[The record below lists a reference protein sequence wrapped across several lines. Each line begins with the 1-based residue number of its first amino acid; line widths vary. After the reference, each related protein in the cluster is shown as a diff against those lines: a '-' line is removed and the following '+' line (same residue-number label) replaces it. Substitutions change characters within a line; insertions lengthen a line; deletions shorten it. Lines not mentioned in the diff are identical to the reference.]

1 LKKILYLLFFLFC
14 FHKGRGQEHDFY
26 FKNYQIENGL
36 SSNTITS
43 VTQDKKGFMWFGSR
57 NGLNRFDG
65 LRFKVFQHDPGDGK
79 SLGTNFVKS
88 IHESTDEKLWV
99 GTSNG
104 VYIYDPVQESFSLFG
119 NIPPGEVEA
128 IEEDAEHNL
137 WILSKRIL
145 YQFNQ
150 KDRKVTRHVLNG
162 EDIVSIA
169 VDKKG
174 TLWAAD
180 SKGLL
185 ENFNPA
191 KKTFT
196 SYKLRPANRTAPIGP
211 VDKIYP
217 AGDSSILVSSTQ
229 QVFLYNYR
237 TGHLKT
243 VFRANSLKPKL
254 STYTIAVQ
262 RDGTYWLGTETGL
275 YVLDLQQGTTTA
287 IKKQYGNPY
296 ALSDNIIW
304 AIYADREGGTWIGTY
319 YGGINYYCAPQNRF
333 KKYFPEPGNNGF
345 SGNVVHEICQDNRGN
360 LWVGT
365 EDAGLNEID
374 LRTGRIKNY
383 LPDSPNGI
391 SEKNVHGLLPDGDKL
406 WIGSLSHGLDVM
418 DLRSKKIVK
427 KFRAGPQS
435 GLQDNFIITLYKTR
449 DGTVLAG
456 TQKGLFKFDRKL
468 DRFNQVPFYNVQ
480 IQSVLESSDGT
491 LWACSY
497 GGGAFYY
504 DQASK
509 KQVLLNSD
517 GKHQDALISN
527 YVNSLFEDRNKCI
540 WFCTEGGLSR
550 YDPKSKKFKSYTT
563 ANGLPN
569 NQTFRILED
578 KTGNLWISTAN
589 GLAVF
594 NPLNNSFNAYHA
606 SDGLPTEQFNFNSSF
621 KDTNGRF
628 YFGTVKGMIS
638 FNPERLTKNTFIPPV
653 YITGLQVNNKD
664 LDLRHTSTLR
674 QSILYTQEITL
685 PYQLSSINLDVA
697 ALSYINPEG
706 NQYRFKM
713 SGLDKNWTTL
723 QQNRR
728 IYYTNMAP
736 GSYTFSIQG
745 ANSEGVWNTKE
756 TILKITITPPWWKT
770 YWACFL
776 YVVLLLLIILT
787 IMRYYHLAVS
797 EKNKRKLEIVKIGT
811 EREIYNAK
819 INFFTNIA
827 HEIRTPLTL
836 IKMPLDKL
844 LSKDRNSEDSDNL
857 NMINKNT
864 NRLIDLTNQL
874 LDFRKT
880 ESASFS
886 LNFIKTDINE
896 LLSDVFSDFKLS
908 AQQKNLNYVLELPRL
923 IVLHA
928 FVDPEAMRKILAN
941 LISNAIKYSES
952 RVLVKLLPLTSED
965 EVFYIQVSNDG
976 LLIPSSS
983 KDKIFEPFFRLK
995 ETEKEPGT
1003 GIGLPIARS
1012 LAQLHGGNVELK
1024 ASSEALNI
1032 FLLSI
1037 PMFQKEPAETYPL
1050 DQDEAYLKQATPEKE
1065 NLEAERRDKPVILLA
1080 EDNKEIIA
1088 YIRKELDPSY
1098 QVLEAGN
1105 GYEAFQLL
1113 QNEHIQLVVTD
1124 IMMPVMDGI
1133 ELCRKIREDFDYSH
1147 LPIILLTAKSSQS
1160 SRMEGLE
1167 VGADAYI
1174 EKPFSMDHLL
1184 AQISN
1189 LLTNRN
1195 YIKDHFARSP
1205 LTHMK
1210 GIAHSKGDAKFLEQ
1224 LSKMI
1229 FDNITDMNLDVDKLS
1244 SLMNMSRTTLY
1255 RKIKGLSDMTPN
1267 ELINLTR
1274 LKKAAELLA
1283 QGDLKINEV
1292 ATLIGYTLHA
1302 NFSRDFQRQFGLSP
1316 TAYLNSLPK

>member
-1 LKKILYLLFFLFC
+1 
-14 FHKGRGQEHDFY
+14 
-26 FKNYQIENGL
+26 
-36 SSNTITS
+36 
-43 VTQDKKGFMWFGSR
+43 MWFGSR

-65 LRFKVFQHDPGDGK
+65 LRFKVFQHDPADSK

-88 IHESTDEKLWV
+88 IHESRDEKLWV

-104 VYIYDPVQESFSLFG
+104 LYIYNPAQESFVPFG
-119 NIPPGEVEA
+119 GIPRGEVGA
-128 IEEDAEHNL
+128 IEEDAMHNL
-137 WILSKRIL
+137 WILSKGIL
-145 YQFNQ
+145 YQYNQ
-150 KDRKVTRHVLNG
+150 KTRQVALKG
-162 EDIVSIA
+162 EDIVSIGI
-169 VDKKG
+169 DKKG
-174 TLWAAD
+174 TLWTAD
-180 SKGLL
+180 RKGLL
-185 ENFNPA
+185 QNFNPVR
-191 KKTFT
+191 KTFT
-196 SYKLRPANRTAPIGP
+196 SYTLQPLHRETSFPAI
-211 VDKIYP
+211 DKIYP
-217 AGDSSILVSSTQ
+217 VGDSSILVSGTQ
-229 QVFLYNYR
+229 QVFLYTYK
-237 TGHLKT
+237 TGSLKT
-243 VFRANSLKPKL
+243 VFQANSLKPKL
-254 STYTIAVQ
+254 STYAIARQ
-262 RDGTYWLGTETGL
+262 QDGTYWLGTETGL
-275 YVLDLQQGTTTA
+275 YVLDLKHGTTTA
-287 IKKQYGNPY
+287 IQKQYGNPY
-296 ALSDNIIW
+296 TLSDNIIW
-304 AIYADREGGTWIGTY
+304 AIYADKEGGTWIGTY

-333 KKYFPEPGNNGF
+333 KKYFPEPGNNSF
-345 SGNVVHEICQDNRGN
+345 SGNVVHEICQDNQGN
-360 LWVGT
+360 LWAGT

-374 LRTGRIKNY
+374 LQTGHIRNY
-383 LPDSPNGI
+383 LPGAPNRI
-391 SEKNVHGLLPDGDKL
+391 SEKNVHGLLVDGDKL
-406 WIGSLSHGLDVM
+406 WIGSLSHGLDLM
-418 DLRSKKIVK
+418 DLRSKKVIK

-449 DGTVLAG
+449 DGSVLAG

-468 DRFNQVPFYNVQ
+468 DRFKQLPYYNAQ
-480 IQSVLESSDGT
+480 IQSVLESSDGI

-504 DQASK
+504 DQK
-509 KQVLLNSD
+509 NRKQVLFNSNS
-517 GKHQDALISN
+517 KQPDALISN
-527 YVNSLFEDRNKCI
+527 YVNSIFEDRNKRI
-540 WFCTEGGLSR
+540 WFCTEAGLSR
-550 YDPKSKKFKSYTT
+550 YDPISKKFKNYTI

-578 KTGNLWISTAN
+578 KIGNLWISTAN

-594 NPLNNSFNAYHA
+594 HPSENTFNAYHT

-621 KDTNGRF
+621 KDLNGRF
-628 YFGTVKGMIS
+628 YFGTIKGMIS
-638 FNPERLTKNTFIPPV
+638 FNPNQLSKNTFIPPV

-664 LDLRHTSTLR
+664 QDLHG
-674 QSILYTQEITL
+674 QEIIL
-685 PYQLSSINLDVA
+685 AYHLSNINLDVA
-697 ALSYINPEG
+697 ALSYFNPEG
-706 NQYRFKM
+706 NQYKFKM
-713 SGLDKNWTTL
+713 TGLDKNWTTM

-736 GSYTFSIQG
+736 GSYTFRIKGS
-745 ANSEGVWNTKE
+745 NNECLWNPKE
-756 TILKITITPPWWKT
+756 TILKIIITPPWWKT
-770 YWACFL
+770 YWAYFF
-776 YVVLLLLIILT
+776 YIALLLLVMLT

-797 EKNKRKLEIVKIGT
+797 EKNKRKLEMLKMGT
-811 EREIYNAK
+811 EREIYHAK

-844 LSKDRNSEDSDNL
+844 LTKNRNREDTDNL
-857 NMINKNT
+857 NMIDKNT

-880 ESASFS
+880 ESESFS

-896 LLSDVFSDFKLS
+896 LLSDVFMDFKLS
-908 AQQKNLNYVLELPRL
+908 AQQKNLDYVLELPRL

-928 FVDPEAMRKILAN
+928 FVDPEAMRKIITN
-941 LISNAIKYSES
+941 LISNAIKYSKS

-965 EVFYIQVSNDG
+965 EVFYIQISNDG
-976 LLIPSSS
+976 LLIPTSYSN
-983 KDKIFEPFFRLK
+983 KIFEPFFRLK

-1024 ASSEALNI
+1024 ASADTLNV
-1032 FLLSI
+1032 FLLSV
-1037 PMFQKEPAETYPL
+1037 PMFQKEQVETLPV
-1050 DQDEAYLKQATPEKE
+1050 DQDKNGLKPTILEKE
-1065 NLEAERRDKPVILLA
+1065 DQEIERTDKPVILLV
-1080 EDNKEIIA
+1080 EDNKEIKA
-1088 YIRKELDPSY
+1088 YIRKELDPFY
-1098 QVLEAGN
+1098 QVLEAGD
-1105 GYEAFQLL
+1105 GHEAFQLL

-1147 LPIILLTAKSSQS
+1147 LPIILLTAKNSQS
-1160 SRMEGLE
+1160 SKMEGLE

-1184 AQISN
+1184 AQINN

-1205 LTHMK
+1205 LTHIK

-1224 LSKMI
+1224 LSKLI